1 VFLCSPLISSSR
13 TNKWNLTQL
22 CSELII
28 ESFSGNNYP
37 YSFPLILLILDIDT
51 GIAKYGFGQEMED
64 VFSEAITEA
73 HEERAGF
80 ICPKSPFPNLSAG

>member
-1 VFLCSPLISSSR
+1 
-13 TNKWNLTQL
+13 
-22 CSELII
+22 LII

-37 YSFPLILLILDIDT
+37 YSFPLILDIDT

-64 VFSEAITEA
+64 VFSEAIAKA
-73 HEERAGF
+73 HKERAGF